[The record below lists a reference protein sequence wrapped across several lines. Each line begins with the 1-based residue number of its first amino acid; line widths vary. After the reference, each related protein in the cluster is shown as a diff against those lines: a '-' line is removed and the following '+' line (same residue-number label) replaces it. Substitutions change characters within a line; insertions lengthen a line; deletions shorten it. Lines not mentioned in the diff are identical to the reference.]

1 MTNDFIPR
9 AESALVLWCGN
20 FKTNA
25 PLHSS
30 ALGLTPVQITALT
43 TSSNNIITAVA
54 TVDSKKAALNEA
66 LASKE
71 TVKTNELKAIRE
83 TVAKFKTSPGYTT
96 AIGES
101 LGIIGATT
109 EFDSENY
116 KASITASL
124 VAGCVR
130 IKFTKNG
137 VDGINIYN
145 RKKGTAV
152 WKFLARDTKSPYDD
166 HIELEAAG
174 QPEHWEYRAYVVID
188 DAEIG
193 QPSDIVEI
201 VFGG

>member
-9 AESALVLWCGN
+9 ADAELLVWLVTY
-20 FKTNA
+20 KTNLLIHGA
-25 PLHSS
+25 VV
-30 ALGLTPVQITALT
+30 GLTPAQITAEVAAVDSVIAALT
-43 TSSNNIITAVA
+43 KAEAKRTDLSEAVA
-54 TVDSKKAALNEA
+54 AKESLKTTKVKDFRATAA
-66 LASKE
+66 KI
-71 TVKTNELKAIRE
+71 KTNL
-83 TVAKFKTSPGYTT
+83 GYTR
-96 AIGES
+96 AIGQS
-101 LGIIGATT
+101 LGIVGTT
-109 EFDSENY
+109 TTFDSENY
-116 KASITASL
+116 KASISASI

-166 HIELEAAG
+166 HIDLETAG
-174 QPEHWEYRAYVVID
+174 QPEHWEYRAFGVID